1 MNIPINRCVSHCPHS
16 FLSERVL
23 VGERHQR
30 CAHRRSS
37 VVMCETEIWNMKTKY
52 VCGGKNV
59 AVILVWMQHFLVW
72 YRISWKSSK
81 KNRNNETQKNEYE
94 ILKNVI
100 TFFNSTLVRFAF
112 THSVSA
118 APTTHPT
125 PGHAFNLRRARAS
138 FYIAF
143 SISYRK
149 YKYIKWSCGSCS
161 LRKCSQSGEKRF
173 CAPENGRALFF
184 VGIIEFGAFQHY
196 NMLCNYLSIDGERER
211 GEERGRHG
219 NSIGAKK
226 DRARKRNHQW
236 NVVSINLIFRIG
248 CAANKSQVKRH
259 NANKNKI

>member
-52 VCGGKNV
+52 VCGRKNV

-211 GEERGRHG
+211 KNAAAMETALVQKKTAPERGIT
-219 NSIGAKK
+219 NEMSCL
-226 DRARKRNHQW
+226 
-236 NVVSINLIFRIG
+236 LI
-248 CAANKSQVKRH
+248 
-259 NANKNKI
+259 